1 MGLEIPIPEVELRR
15 GVRVI
20 TRATVR
26 IIDVALSPAEPTTLT
41 VVGNFLDVVD
51 CSTSLDKV
59 FISINDGDFVRIDK
73 ATPIRMNI
81 EKVALKCSEE
91 ATIRLFVG
99 VGDVFKLPYIPALDR
114 IAESLDSVR
123 TSVESVKTSV
133 DSMKESVDSIKQ
145 SVDSVKL
152 SVDSMKQSV
161 DNVKQSVDSVKTSVD
176 QVSTAVVSIDAST
189 AEVKGLV
196 SDIKGSVEGIKS
208 TVEGVK
214 SSVDGVKAS
223 VDSVKQSVDS
233 VKSSIDSVNS
243 TLAPSLLASMFNQS
257 VTAMTNVFPSSIS
270 IDSPCVVRIYA
281 CFSASGRLFLVRTRG
296 GTTITEILNSN
307 NPLASSCAYIF
318 DVMAEG
324 GDQLNLMYEVNAT
337 ALRILLFK
345 VMVA

>member
-1 MGLEIPIPEVELRR
+1 MSFEIPIPELPELRR

-26 IIDVALSPAEPTTLT
+26 IIDVALSPAEPTTLA
-41 VVGNFLDVVD
+41 VVGNFLDVVE

-59 FISINDGDFVRIDK
+59 FISINDGDFVRMDK

-114 IAESLDSVR
+114 IAESVDSVR
-123 TSVESVKTSV
+123 TSVEGMKSSIDSV
-133 DSMKESVDSIKQ
+133 KESVDSIKQ
-145 SVDSVKL
+145 SVDSVKE
-152 SVDSMKQSV
+152 
-161 DNVKQSVDSVKTSVD
+161 SVDSVKTSVD
-176 QVSTAVVSIDAST
+176 SIKT
-189 AEVKGLV
+189 
-196 SDIKGSVEGIKS
+196 
-208 TVEGVK
+208 
-214 SSVDGVKAS
+214 SVDDISTSVYNIGTSVDSIKTS
-223 VDSVKQSVDS
+223 VDSVKTSVDS
-233 VKSSIDSVNS
+233 VKESVDSVKTSVDGVKSSIDSVNS
-243 TLAPSLLASMFNQS
+243 TLTPSLLASMFNQS
-257 VTAMTNVFPSSIS
+257 VTAMTNIFSSPIS
-270 IDSPCVVRIYA
+270 IDVPCVVRIYV

-307 NPLASSCAYIF
+307 NPLANSCAYIF

-324 GDQLNLMYEVNAT
+324 GDQLNLMYEVDAT

>member
-1 MGLEIPIPEVELRR
+1 MSFEIPIPELPELRR

-26 IIDVALSPAEPTTLT
+26 IIDVALSPAEPTTLA
-41 VVGNFLDVVD
+41 VVGNFLDVVE

-59 FISINDGDFVRIDK
+59 FISINDGDFVRMDK

-114 IAESLDSVR
+114 IAESVDSVR
-123 TSVESVKTSV
+123 TSVEGMKSSIDSV
-133 DSMKESVDSIKQ
+133 KESVDSIKQ
-145 SVDSVKL
+145 SVDSVKE
-152 SVDSMKQSV
+152 
-161 DNVKQSVDSVKTSVD
+161 SVDSVKTSVD
-176 QVSTAVVSIDAST
+176 SIKTSVD
-189 AEVKGLV
+189 
-196 SDIKGSVEGIKS
+196 DIK
-208 TVEGVK
+208 T
-214 SSVDGVKAS
+214 SVDNISTSVYNIGTSVDSIKTS
-223 VDSVKQSVDS
+223 VDSVKTSVDS
-233 VKSSIDSVNS
+233 VKESVDSVKTSVDGVKSSIDSVNS
-243 TLAPSLLASMFNQS
+243 TLTPSLLASMFNQS
-257 VTAMTNVFPSSIS
+257 VTAMTNIFSSPIS
-270 IDSPCVVRIYA
+270 IDVPCVVRIYV

-307 NPLASSCAYIF
+307 NPLANSCAYIF

-324 GDQLNLMYEVNAT
+324 GDQLNLMYEVDAT

>member
-1 MGLEIPIPEVELRR
+1 VSFEIPIPELPELRR

-26 IIDVALSPAEPTTLT
+26 IIDVALSPAEPTTLA
-41 VVGNFLDVVD
+41 VVGNFLDVVE

-59 FISINDGDFVRIDK
+59 FISINDGDFVRMDK

-114 IAESLDSVR
+114 IAESVDSVR
-123 TSVESVKTSV
+123 TSVEGMKSSIDSV
-133 DSMKESVDSIKQ
+133 KESVDSIKQ
-145 SVDSVKL
+145 SVDSVKE
-152 SVDSMKQSV
+152 
-161 DNVKQSVDSVKTSVD
+161 SVDSVKTSVD
-176 QVSTAVVSIDAST
+176 SIKT
-189 AEVKGLV
+189 
-196 SDIKGSVEGIKS
+196 
-208 TVEGVK
+208 
-214 SSVDGVKAS
+214 SVDDISTSVYNIGTS
-223 VDSVKQSVDS
+223 VDSVKTSVDS
-233 VKSSIDSVNS
+233 VKESVDSVKTSVDGVKSSIDSVNS
-243 TLAPSLLASMFNQS
+243 TLTPSLLASMFNQS
-257 VTAMTNVFPSSIS
+257 VTAMTNIFSSPIS
-270 IDSPCVVRIYA
+270 IDVPCVVRIYV

-307 NPLASSCAYIF
+307 NPLANSCAYIF

-324 GDQLNLMYEVNAT
+324 GDQLNLMYEVDAT